1 MPGFFPG
8 GGGGRALSYQWPKR
22 ICAAEPGYGFQGL
35 DS

>member
-8 GGGGRALSYQWPKR
+8 GEGTIRDQWPKR
-22 ICAAEPGYGFQGL
+22 ICAAEQGYGFQGL

>member
-8 GGGGRALSYQWPKR
+8 GGGALSYQWPKR
-22 ICAAEPGYGFQGL
+22 ICAAKPGYGFQGL